1 MDQQNFKLTTNM
13 ERDMWR
19 LSLNRVLTLL
29 LFMLTVSG
37 LTAGETLK
45 CTFQGTK
52 TGILDRKW
60 IKVLPNNTE
69 ICLLSSNISHWHPCN
84 TKEDSIQ
91 RLSAGENWHEG
102 EISLSIQNLSASD
115 AGIYRAEIAFK
126 GSRSRSCTFHL
137 LPSGQSTLI
146 EENTQIKQAA
156 LGHTAQLKFP
166 SRRNLASDLLDFK
179 LFNAL
184 NTSLVQCGHD
194 RACSS
199 NPDSGAAT
207 RFLGHVTDSSIVVA
221 INATKR
227 EDLGI
232 YRFEM
237 AYKTGLPTTG
247 QVYLRVYK
255 FEDKGSEEVRPTA
268 IGKDLPGVKSS
279 CSAKKQLG
287 VSVIIPVVL
296 VCLVTHLG
304 IDDFLPS

>member
-1 MDQQNFKLTTNM
+1 MRRNVLLVPILLADQLLTVLLICGLTTG
-13 ERDMWR
+13 E
-19 LSLNRVLTLL
+19 
-29 LFMLTVSG
+29 
-37 LTAGETLK
+37 TATLK

-52 TGILDRKW
+52 TDILDRKW
-60 IKVLPNNTE
+60 IKVLPNNTD
-69 ICLLSSNISHWHPCN
+69 ICLLSSNISHWYPCN
-84 TKEDSIQ
+84 KEEGGIQ
-91 RLSAGENWHEG
+91 KLSAGENWHDG

-115 AGIYRAEIAFK
+115 AGIYRAEIEFTS
-126 GSRSRSCTFHL
+126 SRGRSCTFHL
-137 LPSGQSTLI
+137 LPSGHSTLI

-166 SRRNLASDLLDFK
+166 SRRNLASDLLHFK

-199 NPDSGAAT
+199 NPNSGAAT
-207 RFLGHVTDSSIVVA
+207 RFLGRVTDSSIVVA

-227 EDLGI
+227 EDSGL

-255 FEDKGSEEVRPTA
+255 SQLQDKGSEEVRPTA